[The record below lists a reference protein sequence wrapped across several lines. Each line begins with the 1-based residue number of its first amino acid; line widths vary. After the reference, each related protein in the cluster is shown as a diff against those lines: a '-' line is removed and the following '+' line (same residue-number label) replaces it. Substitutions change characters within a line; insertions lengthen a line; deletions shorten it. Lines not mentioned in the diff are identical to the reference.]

1 MFIVADKL
9 SMLVAMGVLDPPD
22 TWYKA
27 NVLRRQHS
35 QRIRGTK
42 TILDSGADATS
53 YPNYV
58 IERLDQPPPSREP
71 NPNLGLAVESK
82 TDQP

>member
-1 MFIVADKL
+1 
-9 SMLVAMGVLDPPD
+9 MGVLDSPD

-27 NVLRRQHS
+27 YVLRRQHS
-35 QRIRGTK
+35 QRQRGTK
-42 TILDSGADATS
+42 TILDSGADATSS